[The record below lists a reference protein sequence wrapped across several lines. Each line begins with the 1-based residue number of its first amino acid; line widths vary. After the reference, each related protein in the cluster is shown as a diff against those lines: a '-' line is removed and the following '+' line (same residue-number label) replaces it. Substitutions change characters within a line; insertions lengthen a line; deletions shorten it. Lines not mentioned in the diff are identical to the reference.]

1 MLKLYAQTSSPNL
14 VELETVNYVC
24 TNLRKEKPG
33 SVVPKLP
40 AMLFNGNPN
49 LVELRYILDL
59 DTQLF
64 VTLDDGITFNPVTIQ
79 RLVVQ
84 SDIGTLTYIL
94 LTVNPVD

>member
-1 MLKLYAQTSSPNL
+1 MLKLYAQNSLSNL

-40 AMLFNGNPN
+40 SVLFNGNPT
-49 LVELRYILDL
+49 LVDLRYILDL

-64 VTLDDGITFNPVTIQ
+64 VTSDYGITFNPVTIQ

-84 SDIGTLTYIL
+84 SEIGSLTYVL
-94 LTVNPVD
+94 LTVTVVD